1 MKLAM
6 RWLCQTAR
14 RTAIGTTN
22 LNTNTNIASYMISTF
37 VYGAEATIAELS
49 AVIKTI
55 RRFLKLLIAEDVR
68 LQVLDAA
75 RLRVAAPGIRC
86 PAGTAV
92 LEQLRG

>member
-1 MKLAM
+1 M

-22 LNTNTNIASYMISTF
+22 LKTNTSIASDIICTF
-37 VYGAEATIAELS
+37 VYSAEATIAELS
-49 AVIKTI
+49 AVIETI
-55 RRFLKLLIAEDVR
+55 RCFLKLLIAEDVR

-75 RLRVAAPGIRC
+75 GLRVATSGIRC

-92 LEQLRG
+92 LEQL